1 MLATLNKKKR
11 GGKIFYSPR
20 RRRQYATE
28 ILELQAEFLK
38 KGNKNE
44 SQKKSRIKLPT
55 EVLHLIFSHF
65 RTCQKTLFR
74 LSLVCSEYYLSAAPI
89 LYFAPVFNST
99 FALARFIIVITKNKA
114 LASFVQ
120 ILDFSPSHPFRNMNL
135 NYIKEKTVSPVYN
148 PIRNT
153 VSIRLHEPQCANMF
167 SDFSLPNSRNLNVL
181 QLQNIITENRNP
193 VIGNNDIDEN
203 WLVDNIL
210 GNFFVHTTLD
220 STSENFASSLDSSVS
235 SANAGSTYRERFRS
249 LQNHQNQNRRTFS
262 HLETT
267 PTSDLIIYS
276 SFLMKLGQCCR
287 NLKILNLANC
297 SSIKDDRF
305 IPELNEYASSLEY
318 ELQCDFSSTLISSVD
333 AMQSLIKHCEYLIF
347 LDFSNCNWVTD
358 DLVSK
363 ICKSDLRYLKAI
375 SLKDCKLLSSKFDNL
390 FFEKD
395 NDSLLFQLI

>member
-55 EVLHLIFSHF
+55 EVLHLIFS
-65 RTCQKTLFR
+65 
-74 LSLVCSEYYLSAAPI
+74 
-89 LYFAPVFNST
+89 APVFNST

-193 VIGNNDIDEN
+193 VIGNNDIDSN
-203 WLVDNIL
+203 
-210 GNFFVHTTLD
+210 
-220 STSENFASSLDSSVS
+220 SENFASSLDSSVS